1 MLDSHIRIIRL
12 YNKCID
18 GEEYQDFLRHERG
31 TPARQNTAILLPRL
45 EGFCRKS

>member
-18 GEEYQDFLRHERG
+18 GEEYQDFLRHERR
-31 TPARQNTAILLPRL
+31 TPVRQHKFILLPWL
-45 EGFCRKS
+45 EGFCRKP